1 MKNFFRDFKAF
12 ALKGNMVDLAIGMV
26 IATAFNAIVS
36 AIVNNL
42 IMPFFG
48 AFLGGQNLASR
59 SFYLNGVQI
68 CYGAFLQALIDFV
81 IIAFSIFV
89 AVRLIRGAER
99 KIYAKEFA
107 KKEAEEK
114 KKKAEEEASAK
125 LKADADAKAKA
136 ELEEYYNNV
145 REQVALLKQIKNEL
159 NNK

>member
-1 MKNFFRDFKAF
+1 MKKFIAEFKEFAF
-12 ALKGNMVDLAIGMV
+12 KGNMLDLAIGMV

-81 IIAFSIFV
+81 IIAFCLFLAIK
-89 AVRLIRGAER
+89 LIS
-99 KIYAKEFA
+99 KFKN
-107 KKEAEEK
+107 KPQVEEPAAPAPK
-114 KKKAEEEASAK
+114 PEDIQ
-125 LKADADAKAKA
+125 L
-136 ELEEYYNNV
+136 LEEI
-145 REQVALLKQIKNEL
+145 RDLLKEKN
-159 NNK
+159 N